1 MSTSFEVNRDRKTRC
16 KIRWSNS
23 TLKCDANTFVKLT
36 HYLLSERV
44 FLPKASVARNWVI
57 KNLRQIQFAI
67 QEEQLYTECGARL
80 KNIYLSKLLCICLSL
95 FQKISTKKDIA
106 STEISYQFL
115 AAKVSV
121 LRWNIPTNS
130 STSTDP
136 LGIIYSSFFD
146 LPSHSQGSLPLGI
159 MKRIRPLLNFL
170 YLYPQVANFPC
181 ESDVRSKKLE

>member
-1 MSTSFEVNRDRKTRC
+1 MKV
-16 KIRWSNS
+16 
-23 TLKCDANTFVKLT
+23 DAQIEENCRPTD
-36 HYLLSERV
+36 YLLSERI

-67 QEEQLYTECGARL
+67 QEEQLYAECGARL

-95 FQKISTKKDIA
+95 FEKISTKKDIA

-115 AAKVSV
+115 APKVSV

-136 LGIIYSSFFD
+136 FSAATKTKNEKVIYSSLFD
-146 LPSHSQGSLPLGI
+146 LPSHSQGRMPLGI
-159 MKRIRPLLNFL
+159 MKRIRRLLNFL

>member
-1 MSTSFEVNRDRKTRC
+1 MKTFEILAYIWNIIFTKNENNFEIPHPRPTD
-16 KIRWSNS
+16 
-23 TLKCDANTFVKLT
+23 
-36 HYLLSERV
+36 YLLSERV

-67 QEEQLYTECGARL
+67 QEEQLYAECGARL

-95 FQKISTKKDIA
+95 FQKISTKKDTA

-115 AAKVSV
+115 APKVSV

-136 LGIIYSSFFD
+136 FSAAAKTLRYNLFKLFWFAITFARKFAIGDNEKNKTIIKFSLSLSPSGK
-146 LPSHSQGSLPLGI
+146 LPVWI
-159 MKRIRPLLNFL
+159 WC
-170 YLYPQVANFPC
+170 QV
-181 ESDVRSKKLE
+181 